1 MSSFFWVKLFFNFS
15 SLKLKYYT
23 DYVELI
29 ENNSLLLLE
38 KLYKERTKSFY
49 PRGLKINILKTIS
62 VIQEKSELQS
72 QSEDRDEE
80 ENIEIKIPPQF
91 NKTFN
96 IAIIQ

>member
-1 MSSFFWVKLFFNFS
+1 M
-15 SLKLKYYT
+15 
-23 DYVELI
+23 
-29 ENNSLLLLE
+29 
-38 KLYKERTKSFY
+38 
-49 PRGLKINILKTIS
+49 KTING
-62 VIQEKSELQS
+62 IQEKSELQS